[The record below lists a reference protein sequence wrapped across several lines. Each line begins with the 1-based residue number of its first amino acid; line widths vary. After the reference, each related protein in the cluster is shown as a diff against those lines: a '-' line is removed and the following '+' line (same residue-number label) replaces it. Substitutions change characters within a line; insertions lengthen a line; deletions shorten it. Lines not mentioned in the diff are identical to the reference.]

1 MKVKI
6 TYERIITEEFEV
18 DDRVSQL
25 GQLPCQEE
33 EAILESLNNQMT
45 KYLGTTDF
53 CVHEIVDTATGE
65 MYFEDY

>member
-6 TYERIITEEFEV
+6 TYEKIVTEEFEV

-25 GQLPCQEE
+25 GQLSYLEE
-33 EAILESLNNQMT
+33 EAILKSINNQMT
-45 KYLGTTDF
+45 EYLGTADF